1 MKQLFKTCCLLFI
14 TASGVYG
21 QEVEIINKTFEANDS
36 TVVNL
41 DLKNVYVNIEASP
54 DNKVHISSKMLF
66 NKYTKRQKE
75 KILERVKVDAV
86 SKNNNIKINGEGNVW
101 STYSSFWSRSI
112 LFGRALKTDTV
123 NVKKSKT
130 EILEQINIDGYG
142 SKKGNTPTADAF
154 VLTPKSKRYK
164 HTRSLFVIKIPTNVS
179 INIRG
184 KNCTTRFKDITN
196 PIKLNI
202 ERGGLMAGSLKNTN
216 NKIYLKDGY
225 FKVGKL
231 NGGEYGLNDVNK
243 GLIGEIENVN
253 IKSNFSKLE
262 IGEIG
267 KNVSVT
273 DFNSEFWFYNFSD
286 NLFKKFYQNS
296 DYSKIHFYDD
306 LKVSFQSDDKG
317 PLILNTNEVKIT
329 KDNSVY
335 SIKGYFKGIMEGGEI
350 KYANTILYYHD

>member
-1 MKQLFKTCCLLFI
+1 MKHLFKTFCLLFI
-14 TASGVYG
+14 TASCIYG
-21 QEVEIINKTFEANDS
+21 QEVEIINKAFEVNDS
-36 TVVNL
+36 TVINL
-41 DLKNVYVNIEASP
+41 DIKHMHVNIEVSP
-54 DNKVHISSKMLF
+54 DSKVHISSKMLF

-75 KILERVKVDAV
+75 KILDRVKVDAIL
-86 SKNNNIKINGEGNVW
+86 KNNSIEINGEGNVW
-101 STYSSFWSRSI
+101 STYSSFWSSGI
-112 LFGRALKTDTV
+112 LVGRKLATDTV
-123 NVKKSKT
+123 NVKRSKI
-130 EILEQINIDGYG
+130 EIIEQINIDGYG
-142 SKKGNTPTADAF
+142 NKLGNVSTADPF

-164 HTRSLFVIKIPTNVS
+164 HTRSLFVIKIPANVS

-196 PIKLNI
+196 PIRLNI
-202 ERGGLMAGSLKNTN
+202 ERGGLMARSLTNSN

-243 GLIGEIENVN
+243 GLIGEMENVN

-267 KNVSVT
+267 KSVSVT

-306 LKVSFQSDDKG
+306 LKVSFKSDDKG
-317 PLILNTNEVKIT
+317 PLILNTNEVKVA

-350 KYANTILYYHD
+350 KYANTILYYHK